1 MKVTIREE
9 NETGT
14 AIRLRAD
21 NLRIGDY
28 VTPKEGLLET
38 MQVIERDIKR
48 LGETCEFVL
57 ID

>member
-14 AIRLRAD
+14 AILLHSD
-21 NLRIGDY
+21 NLRIGNY
-28 VTPKEGLLET
+28 VTPKEELLET

-48 LGETCEFVL
+48 MGKTCEFVL
-57 ID
+57 VD